1 MRQRASRTPRKIT
14 DEQIEAVVAATLE
27 RTPADATHWSRAS
40 MATES
45 GLSRSTV
52 GRIRKAFG
60 LKSHQVETFKL
71 STDPQF
77 VDKVRDVVGLYPDPP
92 EKALVLCV
100 DEKSQ
105 IQALDRS
112 APVLPMM
119 PGVPQR
125 RTHDYLRHGITT
137 LFAAL
142 DVATGEV
149 IGSIPRRHRAA
160 RRIAM
165 KAPG

>member
-60 LKSHQVETFKL
+60 LKSHL
-71 STDPQF
+71 
-77 VDKVRDVVGLYPDPP
+77 
-92 EKALVLCV
+92 
-100 DEKSQ
+100 
-105 IQALDRS
+105 
-112 APVLPMM
+112 
-119 PGVPQR
+119 
-125 RTHDYLRHGITT
+125 
-137 LFAAL
+137 
-142 DVATGEV
+142 
-149 IGSIPRRHRAA
+149 
-160 RRIAM
+160 
-165 KAPG
+165 

>member
-1 MRQRASRTPRKIT
+1 
-14 DEQIEAVVAATLE
+14 
-27 RTPADATHWSRAS
+27 
-40 MATES
+40 
-45 GLSRSTV
+45 V
-52 GRIRKAFG
+52 GRIWKAFG
-60 LKSHQVETFKL
+60 LKPHQVETFKL

-77 VDKVRDVVGLYPDPP
+77 IDKVRDVVGLYVDPP

-119 PGVPQR
+119 PGMPER
-125 RTHDYLRHGITT
+125 RTHDYLRPGITT

-149 IGSIPRRHRAA
+149 IGSIHRRHRAA
-160 RRIAM
+160 EFRTFLTLAQPGRALVRAADRQT
-165 KAPG
+165 APSWRPQQPAGPRTRHPRLDHPVE

>member
-92 EKALVLCV
+92 EKALVLCA
-100 DEKSQ
+100 DEKSR
-105 IQALDRS
+105 APRGADEAVRDGRPAAGHRGDRS
-112 APVLPMM
+112 KLEA
-119 PGVPQR
+119 
-125 RTHDYLRHGITT
+125 D
-137 LFAAL
+137 
-142 DVATGEV
+142 
-149 IGSIPRRHRAA
+149 
-160 RRIAM
+160 
-165 KAPG
+165 

>member
-100 DEKSQ
+100 DEKSR
-105 IQALDRS
+105 APRGADGAVRDGRPAAGHRSGRSKLEADRS
-112 APVLPMM
+112 
-119 PGVPQR
+119 PGQ
-125 RTHDYLRHGITT
+125 G
-137 LFAAL
+137 
-142 DVATGEV
+142 
-149 IGSIPRRHRAA
+149 
-160 RRIAM
+160 
-165 KAPG
+165 